1 MARGRGRATGMEALE
16 EKIEKTQTNV
26 VKAKQKYDKATTT
39 LKQLLDKR
47 DALRNEKLLAAFTN
61 SNRSYEEIMTFLIS
75 ESSEEE

>member
-1 MARGRGRATGMEALE
+1 MARGRATGMEALE

-26 VKAKQKYDKATTT
+26 IKAKLKYDNATTT